1 MVKKIS
7 KHYLYFCLILCG
19 IFLLRIPS
27 LFEPL
32 WYGDEGIFAAV
43 ARNLNL
49 GGVLYQTAWDNKPP
63 MIYLTYSSIFKWFGV
78 NEFNIHMAA
87 LLAVLVTAALIYEIV
102 VYKYSAKRALVAM
115 GIFGILSSLRVFEGN
130 LALTEVFMVM
140 FTALAMFVAIRRN
153 FDYTSVFGA
162 GVLFA
167 VASLYKQVGAF
178 EAAAL
183 GIYLF
188 FVSKNFVGFVK
199 KGAILSAGFAFPY
212 LLTIGYFAKM
222 HLLNDYIFAAYTYY
236 RIYLN
241 ESPKYALLITT
252 LKYAPIVLAI
262 AYCFIKRR
270 QKELSVFNL
279 LVLWL
284 CFSFLGSYFSGRAY
298 GHYMVQVLPA
308 LSIVLT
314 TIKFQLKKASIGVG
328 IAITVIILI
337 LTKLLFPN
345 IFGWNPGDQF
355 KYYGNFVNYVS
366 GSKTTDSY
374 NNFFDGNVNR
384 IMAAN
389 DFLRING
396 AMGKSVYSERKRRS
410 DNKERENM
418 VVYIWGDLPW
428 IYAASSVWNPS
439 RYVTSFH
446 VFGVPN
452 GKAEVMV
459 SLLKNPPL
467 YILKPP
473 RSIGEFNELENL
485 LAANYTL
492 ISNIDGTDVYFLKT
506 SPNSKNDEHL
516 PQKAKK

>member
-1 MVKKIS
+1 MEKIS
-7 KHYLYFCLILCG
+7 KHYLYFCLILFG
-19 IFLLRIPS
+19 IFLLRVPS

-78 NEFNIHMAA
+78 SEFNIHMAA
-87 LLAVLVTAALIYEIV
+87 LIAVLVTAALIYEMV
-102 VYKYSAKRALVAM
+102 VSKYSARRALVAM

-140 FTALAMFVAIRRN
+140 FTALGMFVAIKRK
-153 FDYTSVFGA
+153 FDYFSLFVA
-162 GVLFA
+162 GIFFA
-167 VASLYKQVGAF
+167 IASLYKQVGAF

-188 FVSKNFVGFVK
+188 FISKNFAEFVK
-199 KGAILSAGFAFPY
+199 RGILLTLGFSIPY
-212 LLTIGYFAKM
+212 LITVGYFAKM
-222 HLLNDYIFAAYTYY
+222 HLLGDYIFAAYTYY

-241 ESPKYALLITT
+241 ESPQYAILINVF
-252 LKYAPIVLAI
+252 KYAPIILAI
-262 AYCFIKRR
+262 VYCFFKKR

-279 LVLWL
+279 FILWL

-298 GHYMVQVLPA
+298 GHYMVQILPA
-308 LSIVLT
+308 LSVVLAT
-314 TIKFQLKKASIGVG
+314 VPPSLVLWRAGKFELKKVSIAFGVG
-328 IAITVIILI
+328 ITLVILI
-337 LTKLLFPN
+337 LTRLLFPN

-355 KYYGNFVNYVS
+355 KYYGNFLNYVIGNKS
-366 GSKTTDSY
+366 LDSY
-374 NNFFDGNVNR
+374 NNFFDGNVSR

-389 DFLRING
+389 DFLQARN
-396 AMGKSVYSERKRRS
+396 ATGKS
-410 DNKERENM
+410 
-418 VVYIWGDLPW
+418 VYIWGDLPW
-428 IYAASSVWNPS
+428 IYATSGVWNPS

-452 GKAEVMV
+452 GKAEVMA
-459 SLLKNPPL
+459 SIAKNPPI

-485 LAANYTL
+485 LASNYTL
-492 ISNIDGTDVYFLKT
+492 VSNIEGTYVYALM
-506 SPNSKNDEHL
+506 NSTRVKPYENI